1 MELPELLVIHPAPV
15 FIIHQQQF
23 SQKFK
28 LLKAY
33 ESPLST
39 KHFLQ
44 THAQSTKALI
54 CYGKSPIT
62 SDILRRLP
70 SLKLV
75 VTASTGFNHIDLPE
89 CRRRGIAVANTA
101 DVFSE
106 DTADIGV
113 GLLIDVLGKIS
124 SGDRFVRTGIW
135 PKNIY
140 YPLGS
145 KLGGKH
151 VGIVDLGN
159 IGLKVAT
166 RLEAFGCKISYNSR
180 QKKPV
185 PYNFYPNVC
194 ELALTCNNLVIC
206 CTLTVETRHLIDKD
220 VLKALGKD
228 GILNNIARGPIVDE
242 KELVKFL
249 VEGEIAGA
257 GLDVFE
263 NEPKVPQ
270 ELIALDNVVLPP
282 HRAAF
287 TEEAFRDAFQLVL
300 ANLEAFFSNIP
311 LISPV
316 IDE

>member
-1 MELPELLVIHPAPV
+1 MELPELLVIHPPPV

-39 KHFLQ
+39 ELFLQ
-44 THAQSTKALI
+44 AHAQSTKALI

-70 SLKLV
+70 SLQLV
-75 VTASTGFNHIDLPE
+75 VTGFNHIDLPE
-89 CRRRGIAVANTA
+89 CRRRCIAVANTA

-113 GLLIDVLGKIS
+113 GLLIDLLRKIS
-124 SGDRFVRTGIW
+124 SGDRFVRSGIW
-135 PKNIY
+135 PKSIR

-145 KLGGKH
+145 RLGGKH
-151 VGIVDLGN
+151 VGIVGLGN
-159 IGLKVAT
+159 IGLKVAK

-185 PYNFYPNVC
+185 HYNFYPNVC
-194 ELALTCNNLVIC
+194 ELAFNCNILVIC
-206 CTLTVETRHLIDKD
+206 CTLTLETRHMIDKD

-228 GILNNIARGPIVDE
+228 GILINIARGPIVDE

-249 VEGEIAGA
+249 VDGEIAGA

-270 ELIALDNVVLPP
+270 ELIELDNVVLTP

-287 TEEAFRDAFQLVL
+287 TKEAFRDAFQLVL
-300 ANLEAFFSNIP
+300 ANLEAFFLNKP

-316 IDE
+316 ID

>member
-1 MELPELLVIHPAPV
+1 MELPELLVIHPPPV

-39 KHFLQ
+39 ELFLQ
-44 THAQSTKALI
+44 AHAQSTKALI
-54 CYGKSPIT
+54 CYGKSPI
-62 SDILRRLP
+62 LRHLP
-70 SLKLV
+70 SLGLV
-75 VTASTGFNHIDLPE
+75 VTASTGFNHINLPE
-89 CRRRGIAVANTA
+89 CRRRSIAVANTA

-113 GLLIDVLGKIS
+113 GLLIDVLRKIS
-124 SGDRFVRTGIW
+124 SGDRFVRSGIW
-135 PKNIY
+135 PKNVQ

-151 VGIVDLGN
+151 VGIVGLGN

-166 RLEAFGCKISYNSR
+166 RLEAFGCTISYNSR

-185 PYNFYPNVC
+185 PYDFYPNVC
-194 ELALTCNNLVIC
+194 ELAFNCNILVIC
-206 CTLTVETRHLIDKD
+206 CTLTIETRHMIDKD

-228 GILNNIARGPIVDE
+228 GILINIARGPIVDE
-242 KELVKFL
+242 KELVKLL

-270 ELIALDNVVLPP
+270 ELIALDNVVLTP

-300 ANLEAFFSNIP
+300 ANLEAFFSNKP